1 MNTKLQPNLEIIN
14 ATKTR
19 LIVSDCDGNMS
30 YLSPRNMLTLIQHP
44 DYKWER
50 VGINKGVSVE
60 YWIEVYKPSII

>member
-19 LIVSDCDGNMS
+19 LIVSDGDGNMS
-30 YLSPRNMLTLIQHP
+30 YLSPRNMFALMQHP

-50 VGINKGVSVE
+50 VRINKGASVE

>member
-19 LIVSDCDGNMS
+19 LVVSDGDGNMS
-30 YLSPRNMLTLIQHP
+30 YLR
-44 DYKWER
+44 
-50 VGINKGVSVE
+50 INKGASIE